1 MIEQLKT
8 FDSNTLAFEVID
20 SFTETDEKLA
30 QKFFQEKLDEGY
42 KTVNVLIKLDEYKI
56 SKTEIKAFFEDIVFL
71 IRQFDHLG
79 NLAIVS
85 HSKILKA
92 LVPIDSF
99 FFERI
104 KKGKKEQYFDVSQLE
119 EAFEFVQQDHSKG

>member
-1 MIEQLKT
+1 MIEQIKT
-8 FDSNTLAFEVID
+8 FKTNTLAFEVID

-30 QKFFQEKLDEGY
+30 QKLFEEKLNLGF
-42 KTVNVLIKLDEYKI
+42 KTVNVLIKIDEYKI
-56 SKTEIKAFFEDIVFL
+56 SKTETKAFFEDIIYL
-71 IRQFDHLG
+71 IRNIKNLG

-92 LVPIDSF
+92 LVPIDNF

-104 KKGKKEQYFDVSQLE
+104 KKGKKELYFDVSQMD
-119 EAFEFVQQDHSKG
+119 EAFKFIDKN